1 MTKDDCFELGS
12 VVKPHG
18 LKGAVTAYFDADDP
32 GVYQNIDAILIELHG
47 NLVPHFITKVERKNV
62 NQFILHF
69 EGFTAEKE
77 ARAISKARL
86 FLPLAALPKLEG
98 KKFYYHELI
107 GFNVEDEHYGSVGT
121 VTSFNDQSANILM
134 YVDHNGTEVLIPM
147 TDDIYLDLNRETKTI
162 STRIPIGLIEMYT
175 EEHSQSDEE

>member
-32 GVYQNIDAILIELHG
+32 GIYQDIDAILIELHG
-47 NLVPHFITKVERKNV
+47 SLVPHFIVKVERKNV

-77 ARAISKARL
+77 ARAISKAKL
-86 FLPLAALPKLEG
+86 FLPLGALPELKG

-107 GFNVEDEHYGSVGT
+107 GFNVVDEQYGSVGT
-121 VTSFNDQSANILM
+121 VTAFNDQSANLLM
-134 YVDHNGTEVLIPM
+134 YVDHNETEIIIPM

-162 STRIPIGLIEMYT
+162 STNIPVGLIEMYT